1 MAAILAVS
9 DSQVV
14 HIAIQM
20 LMVTAKVSAPILL
33 VSLAVGFGMSLIQ
46 SVTQLQDATLA
57 FVPKLI
63 GVALVIVVAGNW
75 MLHELVTYTKAL
87 FDLIPALISNS
98 S

>member
-1 MAAILAVS
+1 MTQLFALS

-14 HIAIQM
+14 SIVVQM

-33 VSLAVGFGMSLIQ
+33 ASMAVGFATSLIQ

-63 GVALVIVVAGNW
+63 AVALVIVLSGAW
-75 MLHELVTYTKAL
+75 MLHELVTYSEAL
-87 FDLIPALISNS
+87 FELIPSLLE
-98 S
+98 